1 MRHAVLGAG
10 GIGGLIAGALEHAGG
25 EVVLLLT
32 PQTLGAY
39 RGQMTVESAVL
50 GTFEAAI
57 PAASVLDR
65 EVDVLW
71 ITTKATQLESA
82 IASAPADLVGD
93 AEVIPLLNGVDHL
106 AALRNRY
113 ETVRAA
119 AIRVESER
127 VTPELFRQRSP
138 FLRVEMVGA
147 EDVQAEL
154 RAAGIDCRSR
164 DDELSLLWD
173 KLAFLAPIAL
183 TTAALASPLGDART
197 DPRFAACLEEAVLIA
212 GAEGAHLDHAALEAQ
227 HGNAPAEMRSSMQ
240 KDVAA
245 GREPELDAIA
255 GPILRGGTT
264 HSISTDATQDLVDQ
278 IRSHSAA

>member
-10 GIGGLIAGALEHAGG
+10 GIGGLIAAALAHAGS
-25 EVVLLLT
+25 EVILLLR
-32 PQTLGAY
+32 PQTLADY
-39 RGQMTVESAVL
+39 RGRMTVESAVL

-82 IASAPADLVGD
+82 IGLAPADLVGG
-93 AEVIPLLNGVDHL
+93 AEVIPLLNGIDHL

-154 RAAGIDCRSR
+154 RAARIDCRSR

-183 TTAALASPLGDART
+183 TTAALTSALGDART
-197 DPRFAACLEEAVLIA
+197 DQRFAACLAEAVLIA
-212 GAEGAHLDHAALEAQ
+212 VAEGAHLDHATLEAQ
-227 HGNAPAEMRSSMQ
+227 LANAPAEMRSSMQ
-240 KDVAA
+240 KDIAA
-245 GREPELDAIA
+245 GRQPELDAIA

-264 HSISTDATQDLVDQ
+264 HSISTDATQSLVDQ
-278 IRSHSAA
+278 IRSHSAT